1 MGDLIGLYHKFG
13 NPSKDLDLLFDN
25 LFEQVFPQ
33 VKKMIQER
41 WLKGKSPNGD
51 VIGLYM
57 SNPYSMFKNQKN
69 PMAGFGVVDLTN
81 TGEMGDK
88 ITFGFMDVAEYE
100 IFSTVPYYTRI
111 VQKYGEFQFNVTD
124 KEKEQIFIEIATK
137 ISEITLN
144 FIYNGKRN

>member
-69 PMAGFGVVDLTN
+69 PMAGFGLLTLQ
-81 TGEMGDK
+81 
-88 ITFGFMDVAEYE
+88 
-100 IFSTVPYYTRI
+100 TRGI
-111 VQKYGEFQFNVTD
+111 WVRKSPLGLWT
-124 KEKEQIFIEIATK
+124 
-137 ISEITLN
+137 
-144 FIYNGKRN
+144 